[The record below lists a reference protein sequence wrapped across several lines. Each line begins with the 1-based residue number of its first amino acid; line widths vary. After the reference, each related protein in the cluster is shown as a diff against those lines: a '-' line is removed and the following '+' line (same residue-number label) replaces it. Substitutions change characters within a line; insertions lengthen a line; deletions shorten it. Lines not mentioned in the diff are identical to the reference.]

1 MVNRC
6 QDSYE
11 TLLSTTSETIETFT
25 KTIETISNLQITN
38 VVDDE
43 LIYSTNTQVTDNL
56 IKLVLA
62 SNPYG

>member
-25 KTIETISNLQITN
+25 KTLETILNLQITN

-43 LIYSTNTQVTDNL
+43 LIYSTNTKVTDNL